1 MINRIILIGNG
12 FDLAHG
18 LPTSYKDFIND
29 YWENWAHILYHTNS
43 NTASDGLTKIT
54 YNNTEGLWCN
64 IIGHFMAGY
73 GPIKKVPGKYIIESI
88 IADTENCKIRMC
100 PFFKAINKSIE
111 EKNWVDIETEYYL
124 LLKMLMKSGDKHYQ
138 NPQDLDKELNII
150 KSMLVAYLS
159 KIQEERISSSLTD
172 RIIEKIIFE
181 PICPDDISIQGQ
193 EAFQKFLQY
202 KWDDAQSEDESERRQ
217 VSHNYG
223 IDYFYF
229 RSEIESYKRDNTEL
243 SKHIKKIMGNEQ
255 NIARYY
261 HLPDQILLLNF
272 NYTKTADLYIS
283 QGSQFNVNHIHG
295 ELGNDNNPIIFG
307 YGDELDED
315 YKSIANLNDNEYLK
329 NIKSIRYLE
338 TDNYRQL
345 LRFIDS
351 APYQIYI
358 MGHSCGNSDRTLLN
372 TLFEHRNCL
381 SIKPYYHK
389 KADCTDNY
397 IDIVQNISRDF
408 NDMTLMRD
416 RVVNKGYCRP
426 LVEPAP

>member
-1 MINRIILIGNG
+1 MMNRIILIGNG
-12 FDLAHG
+12 FDRAHG
-18 LPTSYKDFIND
+18 LLTGYDNFIKNYSDCLINTFKKSGGQSLSIKDELLEIA
-29 YWENWAHILYHTNS
+29 YQ
-43 NTASDGLTKIT
+43 
-54 YNNTEGLWCN
+54 NNTIWSTEYEN
-64 IIGHFMAGY
+64 IRTIVDLQDYIHKY
-73 GPIKKVPGKYIIESI
+73 GEKSSFKFRSKYFERIYKNIQ
-88 IADTENCKIRMC
+88 A
-100 PFFKAINKSIE
+100 NK
-111 EKNWVDIETEYYL
+111 WVDIENEYYRC
-124 LLKMLMKSGDKHYQ
+124 LKA
-138 NPQDLDKELNII
+138 II
-150 KSMLVAYLS
+150 KPDITSKEHYKSPKPLNDDLNAIQKKLIIYLS
-159 KIQEERISSSLTD
+159 NIQSTVSPKLFNKKIRE
-172 RIIEKIIFE
+172 IIFE
-181 PICPDDISIQGQ
+181 PINVDDISISGRG
-193 EAFQKFLQY
+193 AFEQWLTERLL
-202 KWDDAQSEDESERRQ
+202 SVRNEED
-217 VSHNYG
+217 
-223 IDYFYF
+223 
-229 RSEIESYKRDNTEL
+229 IESFLYNYNDDITRSFCEV
-243 SKHIKKIMGNEQ
+243 SKYLERNLTLEKHKSEVFSKSDSVPDF
-255 NIARYY
+255 YL
-261 HLPDQILLLNF
+261 LPDRIMLLNF
-272 NYTKTADLYIS
+272 NYTNTADMYLPENSI
-283 QGSQFNVNHIHG
+283 FKVNHIHG
-295 ELGNDNNPIIFG
+295 ELDNDNNPIIFG

-389 KADCTDNY
+389 KADGTDNY